1 MAEATMA
8 IGPAQL
14 CPGHMPCLAQEVHQ
28 EDIALVAHLL
38 CWQQKPL
45 SVPGRVGRS
54 SPGQRR
60 AKYSTLSMEA
70 GGRAPA
76 AWAAAGPG
84 SAVALGQHG

>member
-1 MAEATMA
+1 MANR
-8 IGPAQL
+8 PAQL
-14 CPGHMPCLAQEVHQ
+14 CLGHMPCLAQEVHR
-28 EDIALVAHLL
+28 EDIALVAHLPR
-38 CWQQKPL
+38 WQQKPL
-45 SVPGRVGRS
+45 SVPGRAGGS
-54 SPGQRR
+54 SPGQCH